1 MEKILL
7 NSVGLLKK
15 FDNHLKYKNDLL
27 KFFEKESE
35 NIKQYTDYYSD
46 NINKLDWSKCLDL
59 ERDWVKLI
67 KDDLQE
73 HFDYCANQLGY
84 KKTTIIAIW
93 FQEYLKNGT
102 HGWHS
107 HGNNYTGVYYVNF
120 NKDCAKTQLI
130 DPFNQNKIIN
140 VKANEGDIV
149 LFPSYVI
156 HRSDIQKSDFK
167 KTIISF
173 NIEFID
179 IKESTLNQ
187 IKILEREAN
196 D

>member
-15 FDNHLKYKNDLL
+15 FNNHLKYKNDLL
-27 KFFEKESE
+27 KLFEKESE

-73 HFDYCANQLGY
+73 HFNYCANELGY
-84 KKTTIIAIW
+84 KKATIIAIW

-140 VKANEGDIV
+140 VKANEGDII

-156 HRSDIQKSDFK
+156 HRSDIQKNDFK

-179 IKESTLNQ
+179 IKESTLNK
-187 IKILEREAN
+187 IKILERS
-196 D
+196 

>member
-7 NSVGLLKK
+7 NSACILKK

-27 KFFEKESE
+27 KLFEKESE

-140 VKANEGDIV
+140 VKANEGDII

-156 HRSDIQKSDFK
+156 HRSDIQKNDFK

-179 IKESTLNQ
+179 INDSTLNK
-187 IKILEREAN
+187 IKSLERS
-196 D
+196 